1 MLGGR
6 RPTRL
11 RRITAGDRR
20 PARRSPAI
28 VCCAGCR
35 PCASPTVRARPAA
48 AAQSARRR
56 RAAGLAGSPR
66 AGGAGDRGPPG
77 LRPPSP
83 FAGPTRVARR
93 ALREAAAARRERSAG
108 PAVVPAAGPAFNVA
122 SLTRASTRA
131 GACRTPRRFRRP
143 RRRVP
148 AAR

>member
-1 MLGGR
+1 MEGDAR
-6 RPTRL
+6 AARPRD
-11 RRITAGDRR
+11 RAG
-20 PARRSPAI
+20 PGPE
-28 VCCAGCR
+28 VN
-35 PCASPTVRARPAA
+35 TRARTQIP
-48 AAQSARRR
+48 
-56 RAAGLAGSPR
+56 
-66 AGGAGDRGPPG
+66 GPPG

-122 SLTRASTRA
+122 SLTRASMRA